1 MKLIYWK
8 RDNWKLPMKV
18 PSENCL
24 LCVSKSWGN
33 SRSNK
38 QNKAAPVLKNSELL
52 QKIIHEIN
60 NPQFMKIHDFL
71 ITTKLTSK
79 IRQVWDDY
87 HVWDKL
93 AYKANILPYT
103 RVRMKVVYYTWYY
116 WWLVR
121 TCTDLI
127 CYTPFTWKNFEV
139 GTSSC
144 MEQICLYKTNFMELN
159 KKFRKLCCFGATLN
173 VLKS

>member
-8 RDNWKLPMKV
+8 GDNWKLTMKV

-24 LCVSKSWGN
+24 LCVTKTWGN
-33 SRSNK
+33 SRNNK
-38 QNKAAPVLKNSELL
+38 QNKAALVLKNSELL
-52 QKIIHEIN
+52 QVNNEVN

-79 IRQVWDDY
+79 IRHVWDNC
-87 HVWDKL
+87 HVSDKL
-93 AYKANILPYT
+93 AYKASILPWT
-103 RVRMKVVYYTWYY
+103 RVRMKVVCYTRYY

-139 GTSSC
+139 GTSSS
-144 MEQICLYKTNFMELN
+144 MGQICLHKTNFKELN
-159 KKFRKLCCFGATLN
+159 KKLRKSCCFGAKLN
-173 VLKS
+173 VLRS

>member
-1 MKLIYWK
+1 
-8 RDNWKLPMKV
+8 MKV

-24 LCVSKSWGN
+24 LCVTKTWGN

-60 NPQFMKIHDFL
+60 NPQFMKIRDFL

-116 WWLVR
+116 
-121 TCTDLI
+121 
-127 CYTPFTWKNFEV
+127 
-139 GTSSC
+139 
-144 MEQICLYKTNFMELN
+144 
-159 KKFRKLCCFGATLN
+159 
-173 VLKS
+173 